1 MLLLL
6 ISRTGNVLKVCLAA
20 VFACGAVLLG
30 ATACSSGTE
39 SHGDH
44 TPTSAS
50 TTAVAPTGAVAPS
63 SSAPEAPAPAPQVA
77 PGPEATAV
85 APPAPQP
92 QAVPAPQA
100 PPAAQTAP
108 QPEPAKPAP
117 TLTAP
122 GFEPR
127 AGY

>member
-1 MLLLL
+1 M
-6 ISRTGNVLKVCLAA
+6 LKVCLAT

-30 ATACSSGTE
+30 VTGCGEGTE

-44 TPTSAS
+44 TPTSVQVETSAP
-50 TTAVAPTGAVAPS
+50 APTSAAVQSTIAS
-63 SSAPEAPAPAPQVA
+63 EAPAPPA
-77 PGPEATAV
+77 PEATSV
-85 APPAPQP
+85 APPPAAAPE
-92 QAVPAPQA
+92 PQA
-100 PPAAQTAP
+100 PPAVQAP

>member
-6 ISRTGNVLKVCLAA
+6 ISRTGNVLKVCLAT
-20 VFACGAVLLG
+20 VFACGVVFLG
-30 ATACSSGTE
+30 ATGCSSGTE

-44 TPTSAS
+44 TPT
-50 TTAVAPTGAVAPS
+50 TAPTSVAAPT
-63 SSAPEAPAPAPQVA
+63 SAAAQSTDAPAAPAPAPQAVPA
-77 PGPEATAV
+77 PEATSI
-85 APPAPQP
+85 APPAPEP

>member
-1 MLLLL
+1 M
-6 ISRTGNVLKVCLAA
+6 LKVCLAT

-30 ATACSSGTE
+30 VTGCGEGAE

-44 TPTSAS
+44 TPTSVPVETSAP
-50 TTAVAPTGAVAPS
+50 APTSAAVQSTIAS
-63 SSAPEAPAPAPQVA
+63 EAPAPPA
-77 PGPEATAV
+77 PEATSV
-85 APPAPQP
+85 APPPAAAPE
-92 QAVPAPQA
+92 PQA
-100 PPAAQTAP
+100 PPAVQVPPAVQAP